1 MCWPSLHVLLDACLG
16 QVRPLPGPLQC
27 PVVSLAVQVQ
37 GDACCARAQ
46 GVNKLGDKR
55 AESKCALVFGQMNE
69 PPGARARVAL
79 TGLTIAEHFRDHEG
93 QDVLLFVDNIFRF
106 TQARPRPP
114 KVARALCAG
123 WLFCGLAASVRLTAW
138 RRQRSAGACHAG
150 GVAGRRCWQQRV
162 GISRIGS

>member
-1 MCWPSLHVLLDACLG
+1 MHV
-16 QVRPLPGPLQC
+16 
-27 PVVSLAVQVQ
+27 AV
-37 GDACCARAQ
+37 RAQ

-106 TQARPRPP
+106 TQARPR
-114 KVARALCAG
+114 LE
-123 WLFCGLAASVRLTAW
+123 
-138 RRQRSAGACHAG
+138 
-150 GVAGRRCWQQRV
+150 
-162 GISRIGS
+162 